1 MTDTRPFMVHTAN
14 DSRDA
19 GHTVRAQSIEDAAFA
34 FVDRWHPPADASGD
48 VVLMITDCENGRREC
63 LRLDLSD
70 GTAAPCD

>member
-19 GHTVRAQSIEDAAFA
+19 GHTVRAQSVEDAAFA
-34 FVDRWHPPADASGD
+34 FVDRWHPPVDASGD

-63 LRLDLSD
+63 LRLDLAD